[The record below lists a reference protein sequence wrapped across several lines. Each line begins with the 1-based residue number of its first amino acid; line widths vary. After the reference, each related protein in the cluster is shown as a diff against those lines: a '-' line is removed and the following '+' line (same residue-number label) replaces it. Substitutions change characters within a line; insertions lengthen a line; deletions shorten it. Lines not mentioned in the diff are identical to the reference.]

1 MLYEEEYDLK
11 SEILSYRGSA
21 FHQLGL
27 SNQEVEDKIFQAP
40 VLNAEEAL
48 KFG

>member
-11 SEILSYRGSA
+11 SEILHYRGNS

-27 SNQEVEDKIFQAP
+27 SNQDVEDKIFQAT
-40 VLNAEEAL
+40 VLNAQEAL
-48 KFG
+48 NLG